1 MKNIARTT
9 TLALAIAA
17 TTLAAGA
24 QAETN
29 KLTELKQGT
38 AFTTGSV
45 VGAIVGGP
53 IGMFIGALGGVYV
66 AEQIK
71 QVDEQEDLEMALAQ
85 AEKHSEILSA
95 ELIERNQVLAH
106 QEAQLAELQALA
118 LDQLQL
124 QVLFHTGS
132 DVLTEQ
138 GKAQV
143 ESLANFLHKN
153 PELNIHLKGH
163 ADPRGTD
170 EYNNVLSHYRAKAV
184 QQVLEVSGVTPERIA
199 VSAFGSGQSRAQSGD
214 LEAYALERRVD
225 INIIQPNRDAMAM
238 GH

>member
-1 MKNIARTT
+1 MKKII
-9 TLALAIAA
+9 ALAAISTAISAA
-17 TTLAAGA
+17 TITAPA
-24 QAETN
+24 QAAS
-29 KLTELKQGT
+29 KGLTELKQGT

-71 QVDEQEDLEMALAQ
+71 QVDEQEDLTVALAHTEQ
-85 AEKHSEILSA
+85 QVEILST
-95 ELIERNQVLAH
+95 ELAARNQSLSE
-106 QEAQLAELQALA
+106 QEARMAELQALA

-124 QVLFHTGS
+124 QVMFHTGS

-138 GKAQV
+138 GRAQV
-143 ESLANFLHKN
+143 ESLAQFLVKN
-153 PELNIHLKGH
+153 PTLAIQLNGH

-170 EYNNVLSHYRAKAV
+170 EYNNVLSHYRAVSV
-184 QQVLEVSGVTPERIA
+184 QQVLESTGIEPGRIA
-199 VSAFGSGQSRAQSGD
+199 VSAFGSGQSNARRGD

-225 INIIQPNRDAMAM
+225 ITIVQPTAAMAM

>member
-1 MKNIARTT
+1 MKKIIAFA
-9 TLALAIAA
+9 ALSTAISA
-17 TTLAAGA
+17 TTASLPA
-24 QAETN
+24 QAAS
-29 KLTELKQGT
+29 KGATELKQGT

-45 VGAIVGGP
+45 LGAMVGGP
-53 IGMFIGALGGVYV
+53 IGMLVGALGGVYV

-71 QVDEQEDLEMALAQ
+71 QVDEQEDLAMALA
-85 AEKHSEILSA
+85 HSEQQVEILST
-95 ELIERNQVLAH
+95 ELSARNQMLSA
-106 QEAQLAELQALA
+106 QEAQMDELQALA

-138 GKAQV
+138 GAAQV
-143 ESLANFLHKN
+143 ESLAKFLTKN
-153 PELNIHLKGH
+153 PELAIQLNGH

-170 EYNNVLSHYRAKAV
+170 EYNNVLSHYRAISV
-184 QQVLEVSGVTPERIA
+184 QQVLEGAGVAPDRIA
-199 VSAFGSGQSRAQSGD
+199 VSAFGAGQSKAQRGD

-225 INIIQPNRDAMAM
+225 ITIHQPSQEAMAM

>member
-1 MKNIARTT
+1 MKKIIAFA
-9 TLALAIAA
+9 ALSTAISAA
-17 TTLAAGA
+17 TLPVEAASKGV
-24 QAETN
+24 
-29 KLTELKQGT
+29 TELKQGT

-45 VGAIVGGP
+45 VGAMVGGP
-53 IGMFIGALGGVYV
+53 IGMLIGALGGVYV

-71 QVDEQEDLEMALAQ
+71 QVDEQEDLAVALA
-85 AEKHSEILSA
+85 HSEQQVDILST
-95 ELIERNQVLAH
+95 ELSARNEMLSA
-106 QEAQLAELQALA
+106 QEVRMDELQELA

-138 GKAQV
+138 GEAQV
-143 ESLANFLHKN
+143 QSLANFLTKN
-153 PELNIHLKGH
+153 PELAIQLNGH

-170 EYNNVLSHYRAKAV
+170 EYNNVLSHYRAMSV
-184 QQVLEVSGVTPERIA
+184 QQLLEAAGVAPDRIA
-199 VSAFGSGQSRAQSGD
+199 VSAFGAGQSKAQRGD

-225 INIIQPNRDAMAM
+225 ITIHQPKPEAMAM